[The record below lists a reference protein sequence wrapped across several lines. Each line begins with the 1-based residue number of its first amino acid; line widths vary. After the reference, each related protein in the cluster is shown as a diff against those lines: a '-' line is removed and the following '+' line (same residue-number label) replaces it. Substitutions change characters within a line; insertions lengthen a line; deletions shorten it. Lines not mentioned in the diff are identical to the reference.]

1 MKNYYSNP
9 ETGQRTR
16 KPDPRYSST
25 GHRVIN
31 TLPPVFFWSVVTLGL
46 LYIGLIYV

>member
-9 ETGQRTR
+9 ETGQRTL

-25 GHRVIN
+25 GHRALP
-31 TLPPVFFWSVVTLGL
+31 TLPPLFFWPMFILGL

>member
-1 MKNYYSNP
+1 MRNYYSNP

-25 GHRVIN
+25 GHKAIN
-31 TLPPVFFWSVVTLGL
+31 TLPAPFFYTIVALGL
-46 LYIGLIYV
+46 LYIGLIYA